1 MNTPRIVIDSNVY
14 LSALLFGGNP
24 RTVVETA
31 LRVGAIVII
40 SEEIYTEMLKVVSI
54 KFPQFLDEYRAF
66 EVILRERTILI
77 PLGSITVQA
86 SRDAKDNMILETACI
101 GGAQIIVTGDK
112 DLLVIRSY
120 QEIMIVSPVELL
132 GLGLFE

>member
-1 MNTPRIVIDSNVY
+1 VNTHRIVIDSTVY

-24 RTVVETA
+24 RTLVETA

-40 SEEIYTEMLKVVSI
+40 LEEIYTEMLKVVSM

-66 EVILRERTILI
+66 EVILRENTILI
-77 PLGSITVQA
+77 PLGSVTVQV

-101 GGAQIIVTGDK
+101 GGAHIIVTCDK
-112 DLLVIRSY
+112 DLLVICSY
-120 QEIMIVSPVELL
+120 QEIMIVTPAELL
-132 GLGLFE
+132 GLQLFE